1 MQQHAPVP
9 DARACIGRRSIV
21 QSVIVPQ
28 QEDFVDPFVAE
39 IRIFPF
45 NFAPKG
51 WAFCDGQL
59 LPISQNT
66 ALFSLLG
73 TTYGGNGK
81 SNFALPDLQGR
92 APMHPGQGPGLSLH
106 DLGETGGSETVTL
119 LESEIP
125 AHSHAV
131 QAVNAPGNVKIP
143 GPAVNLARANGGNV
157 YANPNNLVF
166 LAGEA
171 LAPAGGDQ
179 PHNNLQPYLTL
190 NFNIAMQGVFPPR
203 T

>member
-1 MQQHAPVP
+1 MA
-9 DARACIGRRSIV
+9 
-21 QSVIVPQ
+21 
-28 QEDFVDPFVAE
+28 DPFVAE

-51 WAFCDGQL
+51 WAWCDGQL
-59 LPISQNT
+59 LPLSQNT

-73 TTYGGNGK
+73 TNYGGNGK

-125 AHSHAV
+125 SHSHTLRASEQDALQQSAAGQYPASAV
-131 QAVNAPGNVKIP
+131 GMGMYASPNALTPLAPVAV
-143 GPAVNLARANGGNV
+143 
-157 YANPNNLVF
+157 
-166 LAGEA
+166 
-171 LAPAGGDQ
+171 APAGGDQ
-179 PHNNLQPYLTL
+179 PHNNLMPYLT
-190 NFNIAMQGVFPPR
+190 FYFCIALQGVFPPR
-203 T
+203 P

>member
-1 MQQHAPVP
+1 MA
-9 DARACIGRRSIV
+9 
-21 QSVIVPQ
+21 
-28 QEDFVDPFVAE
+28 DPFVAE

-59 LPISQNT
+59 LPLSQNT

-119 LESEIP
+119 LQSEMP
-125 AHSHAV
+125 AHAHVMRGAA
-131 QAVNAPGNVKIP
+131 QDP
-143 GPAVNLARANGGNV
+143 
-157 YANPNNLVF
+157 
-166 LAGEA
+166 A
-171 LAPAGGDQ
+171 LAKNISDQASWSLSQGGGIYQTTQNTQLAAEAVAPSGGDA
-179 PHNNLQPYLTL
+179 PHNNMQPYLTL
-190 NFNIAMQGVFPPR
+190 NFCIALQGIFPQRP
-203 T
+203 

>member
-1 MQQHAPVP
+1 MA
-9 DARACIGRRSIV
+9 
-21 QSVIVPQ
+21 
-28 QEDFVDPFVAE
+28 DPFVAE

-59 LPISQNT
+59 LPLSQNT

-73 TTYGGNGK
+73 TTYGGDGK
-81 SNFALPDLQGR
+81 SNFALPDMQGN

-106 DLGETGGSETVTL
+106 DLGETGGSETVSL

-125 AHSHAV
+125 SHSHSLTASASDGNNTKPAGQLFAQGAGV
-131 QAVNAPGNVKIP
+131 QIWGTIAPNTQLSANAIT
-143 GPAVNLARANGGNV
+143 
-157 YANPNNLVF
+157 
-166 LAGEA
+166 
-171 LAPAGGDQ
+171 PAGGDQ
-179 PHNNLQPYLTL
+179 PHNNMQPYLTL
-190 NFNIAMQGVFPPR
+190 NFCIALQGVFPPR

>member
-1 MQQHAPVP
+1 MA
-9 DARACIGRRSIV
+9 
-21 QSVIVPQ
+21 
-28 QEDFVDPFVAE
+28 DPFVAE

-51 WAFCDGQL
+51 WAWCDGQL
-59 LPISQNT
+59 MPLSQNT

-73 TTYGGNGK
+73 TTYGGDGK

-125 AHSHAV
+125 AHAHSMFVSTQLALE
-131 QAVNAPGNVKIP
+131 NIP
-143 GPAVNLARANGGNV
+143 VDQNLAQGDGVNL
-157 YANPNNLVF
+157 YAAPNPVVSMSSQ
-166 LAGEA
+166 A
-171 LAPAGGDQ
+171 LAPTGGDQ
-179 PHNNLQPYLTL
+179 PHNNLQPYLT
-190 NFNIAMQGVFPPR
+190 FYFCIALQGVFPPR